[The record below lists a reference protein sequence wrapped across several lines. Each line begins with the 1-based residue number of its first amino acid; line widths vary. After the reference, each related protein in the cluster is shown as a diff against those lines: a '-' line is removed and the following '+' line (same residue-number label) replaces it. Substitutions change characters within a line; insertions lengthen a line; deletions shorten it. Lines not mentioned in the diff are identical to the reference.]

1 MGIFERLKQKL
12 NKQQN
17 TNYELII
24 DELKN
29 YKKNYQ
35 QEVEALVG
43 HEHFLKI
50 ETEEKILKMIE
61 EDRYCIDIYDQIN
74 ATRAILNTTNNAIME
89 AHIKHCVKE
98 AIINEDDT
106 KIEEALKAI
115 NRSK

>member
-1 MGIFERLKQKL
+1 MKANHKKVIRNLNIAKGQIEGI
-12 NKQQN
+12 
-17 TNYELII
+17 I
-24 DELKN
+24 
-29 YKKNYQ
+29 
-35 QEVEALVG
+35 
-43 HEHFLKI
+43 
-50 ETEEKILKMIE
+50 KMIE